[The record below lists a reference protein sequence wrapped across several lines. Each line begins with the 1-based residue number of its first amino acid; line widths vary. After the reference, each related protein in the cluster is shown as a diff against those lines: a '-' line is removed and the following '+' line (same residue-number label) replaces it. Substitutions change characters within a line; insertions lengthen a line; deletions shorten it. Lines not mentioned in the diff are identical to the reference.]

1 MSVPQYVVQ
10 LPLSRDE
17 WASLRGPFPLSA
29 DEWDQMMA
37 VLQTMKPGLVGEASE
52 DQEAAPS
59 VIPATGRDS

>member
-10 LPLSRDE
+10 LPLSHGE

-37 VLQTMKPGLVGEASE
+37 VLQTMKPGLVGKEPRA
-52 DQEAAPS
+52 QERQ
-59 VIPATGRDS
+59 PA